1 MVNTTFDKRTEHA
14 RSVCLGFIRRF
25 LQLEWEPHE
34 LLPLQ
39 SFLCKPPAYVY
50 VLYIKMLPTE
60 TLLVSFTSVRLVVV
74 AIVGAWSSFAATE
87 V

>member
-25 LQLEWEPHE
+25 LQLEWELHE

-39 SFLCKPPAYVY
+39 TFLCKPPAYVY
-50 VLYIKMLPTE
+50 VLYIRMLPTE
-60 TLLVSFTSVRLVVV
+60 SLLVSFASLRLVFV
-74 AIVGAWSSFAATE
+74 AIVGAWSSSRTTE
-87 V
+87 I